1 MVTRGRGTIVN
12 LGSVAG
18 REPYPKGHGY
28 CATKHAVRALTAA
41 IRMDL
46 VDTPVRLTEIQ
57 PGMVETEF
65 SLVRFHGDAERA
77 KRTYRNFP
85 PLTPLDVAE
94 AILFCVTRPPQVS
107 IHELQIM
114 PQAQAAVLVTRK

>member
-1 MVTRGRGTIVN
+1 
-12 LGSVAG
+12 
-18 REPYPKGHGY
+18 
-28 CATKHAVRALTAA
+28 
-41 IRMDL
+41 MDL

-65 SLVRFHGDAERA
+65 SLVRFHGDEERA
-77 KRTYRNFP
+77 KRTYRHFP
-85 PLTPLDVAE
+85 PLTATDVAE
-94 AILFCVTRPPQVS
+94 AILFAVTRPPHVS